1 MRQYR
6 GCSRLYV
13 ADYTY
18 DATTGAVTFGTPKV
32 FGDVK
37 SISREVASESEEV
50 WANNKLND
58 TVFGGTAVT
67 RTFGCTRIDPA
78 IQAEV
83 MGDTVVT
90 VGEGAAAKKL
100 YGTAPDGSTRP
111 YKAFGYALHDG
122 NVEKPCEVVWAY
134 KGIVNSISKAANS
147 IDRGTASE
155 GQEVSVTFGAP
166 DKAWAKTGKA
176 DLDIYEALDSAT
188 VTNDYVDN
196 WFKQVVTPDNA
207 ADVLT
212 PGTAQSN

>member
-18 DATTGAVTFGTPKV
+18 DETTGKVTFGTPKK
-32 FGDVK
+32 FGEVK

-50 WANNKLND
+50 WADNKLND
-58 TVFGGTAVT
+58 TTFGGTAVT

-83 MGDTVVT
+83 L
-90 VGEGAAAKKL
+90 GETQIKVSTKTL
-100 YGTAPDGSTRP
+100 YGTAPDGSSRP

-122 NVEKPCEVVWAY
+122 NVEKPCEIVWAF
-134 KGIVNSISKAANS
+134 KGIVNSISKTANT

-166 DKAWAKTGKA
+166 DKAWTKTGKA

-188 VTNDYVDN
+188 ADNAYVDK
-196 WFKQVVTPDNA
+196 WFAQVVTPDNA
-207 ADVLT
+207 ETVL
-212 PGTAQSN
+212 GTN

>member
-13 ADYTY
+13 ADYTF
-18 DATTGAVTFGTPKV
+18 DETTGEVSFGTPKK
-32 FGDVK
+32 FADVK
-37 SISREVASESEEV
+37 NISREVSSESEEV
-50 WANNKLND
+50 WANNKLDD

-78 IQAEV
+78 LQAEV
-83 MGDTVVT
+83 LGETVVT
-90 VGEGAAAKKL
+90 VGDGATAKKL
-100 YGTAPDGSTRP
+100 YATAPDGSTRP

-134 KGIVNSISKAANS
+134 KGIVNSISKTANT

-166 DKAWAKTGKA
+166 DKAWAKTGQA
-176 DLDIYEALDSAT
+176 DLDIYEALDSKT
-188 VTNDYVDN
+188 VTSEYVDK
-196 WFKQVVTPDNA
+196 WFAQVVTPDNA
-207 ADVLT
+207 AEAL
-212 PGTAQSN
+212 A